1 MKKILTTLAVLAA
14 LGSAVPAQAEDAKV
28 TLGAVQMVAE
38 HEWFRTIELGMK
50 AATDKAGAELLVA
63 NAQGQV
69 DTEAAMID
77 NFAARGVK
85 AIMISAL
92 NSDASVPALK
102 RAVDSG
108 AVLIN
113 YNTTI
118 NSPIMTTFVGVDNT
132 ELGAQ
137 MGRYVADYVKSK
149 MGGVAEVA
157 LLTIPKYEVGQQRR
171 EGFVAEIS
179 KVPGIKIVAEQEGEL
194 PEASANT
201 LETILQANP
210 GVKVVWAANEGG
222 TVGAI
227 TGVSASKADVK
238 IFGTDMSLQIAQALL
253 NPDSHVVA
261 ISTQDPYTIG
271 LRSAELAL
279 AKIAG
284 KEIPAKE
291 IVPLEMY
298 TADAPD
304 AVKAYLDKYSAL
316 AKK

>member
-1 MKKILTTLAVLAA
+1 MKRVMTLAATAA
-14 LGSAVPAQAEDAKV
+14 FGLGMAAHAEDAKIKI
-28 TLGAVQMVAE
+28 GAVQMVAE

-50 AATDKAGAELLVA
+50 AAADKAGAELLVA

-69 DTEAAMID
+69 DTEAAMVD
-77 NFAARGVK
+77 TFVAAGVN
-85 AIMISAL
+85 AVLISAL

-108 AVLIN
+108 ATLIN

-137 MGRYVADYVKSK
+137 MGRFVADYVAKNL
-149 MGGVAEVA
+149 GGEAQVA

-179 KVPGIKIVAEQEGEL
+179 KVPGITIVAEQEGEL
-194 PEASANT
+194 PELSANT
-201 LETILQANP
+201 LDTILQANP
-210 GVKVVWAANEGG
+210 EVDIVWAANEGG

-227 TGVSASKADVK
+227 TAVKASGAAVK
-238 IFGTDMSLQIAQALL
+238 VFGTDMSLQTAQALTDPATNL
-253 NPDSHVVA
+253 VA
-261 ISTQDPYTIG
+261 VSTQDPYSIG
-271 LRSAELAL
+271 FKSVELPL
-279 AKIAG
+279 AKISG
-284 KEIPAKE
+284 KAIPASE

-304 AVKAYLDKYSAL
+304 AVNAYLEKYKAL
-316 AKK
+316 SQ